1 MEERLFRVHGKVQ
14 GVGFRW
20 WARALAMRLG
30 VTGTVRNLADGS
42 VEVRA
47 RGSEQLLA
55 RLRAELREGPPVASV
70 TRVDEEPARGVPTT
84 GFDIL
89 H

>member
-1 MEERLFRVHGKVQ
+1 MEQRLFRVHGKVQ

-20 WARALAMRLG
+20 WARSVARRLG
-30 VTGTVRNLADGS
+30 VTGTVRNLTDGS

-47 RGSEQLLA
+47 RGTEQLLA
-55 RLRAELREGPPVASV
+55 RLRAELQEGPPVASV
-70 TRVDEEPARGVPTT
+70 TRIDEEPASDVPTA

>member
-1 MEERLFRVHGKVQ
+1 MAERLFRVHGKVQ

-20 WARALAMRLG
+20 WTRSVANRLG
-30 VTGTVRNLADGS
+30 VTGTVRNLSNGA

-47 RGSEQLLA
+47 RGSDDVLGQ
-55 RLRAELREGPPVASV
+55 LRAELEKGPPVSAV
-70 TRVDEEPARGVPTT
+70 TRVDEEPATDVPSS